1 MKKLLNTS
9 LIVIFL
15 LNISCVKI
23 KNEFSDIETY
33 ELEGTWELYEG
44 ENKIKKRAFNYLR
57 NSTTKKTVF
66 EMTI

>member
-44 ENKIKKRAFNYLR
+44 ENKIKKIIECFYFLFYLFII
-57 NSTTKKTVF
+57 KGL
-66 EMTI
+66 